1 VKQGDTIAICAH
13 SAPHYGAVYLGA
25 LRAGVAVAPLAP
37 SVTPEQFVS
46 MLADSQAHLLF
57 VDGAAADLLSGSAS
71 KTPCITLGDGVTGTP
86 LDDWLV
92 AEGTRPAAL
101 ALQPEW
107 PFNIIYSSGTT
118 GTPKGIVQSHGMRWT
133 HVMRGASYGYGPDT
147 VTLLATPLYSNTT
160 LVVFIPTLAHGGT
173 VHLMAKFDAAAYV
186 ALAEQQRVTHTML
199 VPVQYQRIMADE
211 DFDRFD
217 LSAFR
222 AKFATSSP
230 FKSDLKSDVLKRWP
244 GLLVDIYGMTE
255 GGGTCVLHANEYP
268 DKLHTV
274 GRPVPGHEIRL
285 LDDAG
290 REVAAGETGEIVGH
304 SKGMMLGYHR
314 QPELTRQVEWFDPSG
329 KRFIRTGDVGY
340 FDQDGFLVL
349 VDRKKDVIISGGF
362 NIYSPDLEA
371 ELLKHPAIAEAA
383 VVGVA
388 SEKWGETPV
397 AYVVTEAGQKPSEK
411 ELLDW
416 FNNRVGST
424 QRLSRLMLTPS
435 LPRND
440 IGKILK
446 RKLRDRCENG

>member
-1 VKQGDTIAICAH
+1 MTGAQLDSMLRDAEAKLLFIDHTTANIPDDLKD
-13 SAPHYGAVYLGA
+13 APPSISFDDATRHTPIDEWM
-25 LRAGVAVAPLAP
+25 VAPGIAP
-37 SVTPEQFVS
+37 ESVEPAE
-46 MLADSQAHLLF
+46 DW
-57 VDGAAADLLSGSAS
+57 
-71 KTPCITLGDGVTGTP
+71 P
-86 LDDWLV
+86 L
-92 AEGTRPAAL
+92 
-101 ALQPEW
+101 
-107 PFNIIYSSGTT
+107 NIIYSSGTT
-118 GTPKGIVQSHGMRWT
+118 GAPKGIVQSHGMRWA
-133 HVMRGASYGYGPDT
+133 HALRGAGYYYGPDSM
-147 VTLLATPLYSNTT
+147 TLLATPLYSNTT
-160 LVVFIPTLAHGGT
+160 LVTFFQTVAHGGSMY
-173 VHLMAKFDAAAYV
+173 LMQKFDARRYLERAQAYR
-186 ALAEQQRVTHTML
+186 ATHTML

-211 DFDRFD
+211 DFDSFD

-230 FKSDLKSDVLKRWP
+230 FKSDLKADVLKRWP

-274 GRPVPGHEIRL
+274 GCPVPGHEIRL
-285 LDDAG
+285 LDDEG

-304 SKGMMLGYHR
+304 SKGMMLGYHG

-349 VDRKKDVIISGGF
+349 VDRKKDVIIRGGF
-362 NIYSPDLEA
+362 NIYSTDLEA

-383 VVGVA
+383 VVGVP

-397 AYVVTEAGQKPSEK
+397 AYVVPEAGQKPSEK